1 MVSDA
6 SVKNGE
12 GAYAWILTDPEEK
25 EKYIVQ
31 RRVQQTKEELTSY
44 RVEGCGI
51 RDMTQFLV
59 RNGVPK
65 ETLVFLHCNNLSGV
79 RQGSQSKA
87 LYQKWVETDDDV
99 YTTIQQDTCSSQW
112 HLHHVKGSYSSDE

>member
-1 MVSDA
+1 MEVLKTGNGIMVSDA

-31 RRVQQTKEELTSY
+31 RRVQQTKEKLTSY

-65 ETLVFLHCNNLSGV
+65 ETLVSLHCDNLSGV
-79 RQGSQSKA
+79 RRGLQSEA
-87 LYQKWVETDDDV
+87 LYQK
-99 YTTIQQDTCSSQW
+99 
-112 HLHHVKGSYSSDE
+112 